1 MDDFST
7 EAVDCFIDCL
17 YTGEVDSLCKPVFE
31 DVNKIAHAFEVSW
44 LVKRCFQF
52 YKSDIL
58 NFEKNSYQEVFFA
71 CEIASRAH
79 YNLKQRRYV
88 SCFVK
93 NLVSRDISKTMF
105 LQRYMS
111 DFAELSKRQLEMSIA
126 VAGNG
131 SHEIMRLVI
140 SYLTLVLKSRN
151 IDKNS
156 LMLLQLFNINKF
168 RRENPSYFRD
178 TANLLLEISEVS
190 EREEVKEV
198 VKKFVKHNNN
208 TETNVDDVVETTEE
222 CDDDDESDEDDD
234 FTGISTQTDV
244 EPERGEI
251 LSADFV
257 LCFISTFFES
267 NNYKYFLVKSYRIAS
282 NQFVCYIS

>member
-1 MDDFST
+1 MDDFPT
-7 EAVDCFIDCL
+7 EAVDCFVESL
-17 YTGEVDSLCKPVFE
+17 YTGEVESLCKPVFE

-79 YNLKQRRYV
+79 YNLKQSRYV

-93 NLVSRDISKTMF
+93 NMVSRDISKTMF
-105 LQRYMS
+105 LQRYMA
-111 DFAELSKRQLEMSIA
+111 DFAELSRRQIKMALA
-126 VAGNG
+126 VSG
-131 SHEIMRLVI
+131 SETHEIIRILVSHI
-140 SYLTLVLKSRN
+140 TSVLKSKDL
-151 IDKNS
+151 DKNS
-156 LMLLQLFNINKF
+156 QHLLQCFKTEKF
-168 RRENPSYFRD
+168 RRENPCYFRD

-190 EREEVKEV
+190 ESEDVKEV
-198 VKKFVKHNNN
+198 VKKFVEHNNN

-234 FTGISTQTDV
+234 FTEISTQTDV
-244 EPERGEI
+244 ELERGEI
-251 LSADFV
+251 LSASFV
-257 LCFISTFFES
+257 FYSVSSVLFIES
-267 NNYKYFLVKSYRIAS
+267 INYKYFLV
-282 NQFVCYIS
+282 

>member
-1 MDDFST
+1 M
-7 EAVDCFIDCL
+7 
-17 YTGEVDSLCKPVFE
+17 DSLSKPIFE

-44 LVKRCFQF
+44 LVKRCFRF

-58 NFEKNSYQEVFFA
+58 NFEKNSYQQVLFA

-79 YNLKQRRYV
+79 YNLKQSKYV

-93 NLVSRDISKTMF
+93 NMLSRDISKTMF

-111 DFAELSKRQLEMSIA
+111 DFAELSKRQLEMSLA
-126 VAGNG
+126 VAGDG
-131 SHEIMRLVI
+131 SLEIMRLLI
-140 SYLTLVLKSRN
+140 SYMTLVLKSRDL
-151 IDKNS
+151 DKNS
-156 LMLLQLFNINKF
+156 LMLLKLFNVDKF

-178 TANLLLEISEVS
+178 TANLFLEISEVS
-190 EREEVKEV
+190 ESEEVKEV
-198 VKKFVKHNNN
+198 VKKFVEHKNN

-244 EPERGEI
+244 EPERGET

-257 LCFISTFFES
+257 FCFISTFFEI
-267 NNYKYFLVKSYRIAS
+267 NNY
-282 NQFVCYIS
+282 YITFSFKVIEKH